1 MAVNRVDGIV
11 DRLDL
16 AVDRK
21 LHRKLRRDPAVPCKI
36 DQAATVTNFDLID
49 NFPNAL
55 HLPGHANGINAV
67 LWFLRRY
74 RIAEPGLRVLGWIRR
89 EKYWGRFRA
98 SVS

>member
-49 NFPNAL
+49 NFPDAL

-67 LWFLRRY
+67 LWFCDVTGQQNPAFVYLAGY
-74 RIAEPGLRVLGWIRR
+74 VEKNIGVDFEP
-89 EKYWGRFRA
+89 A
-98 SVS
+98 